1 MRRYNCRCGKKR
13 YRNEQAALNAA
24 ARDQDTHGE
33 EPAVYRCPG
42 GLAWHLSAHGFTPEA
57 LPTVGRRL
65 AYALLKGG
73 VIKLDDFARPRR
85 VRQCAQQMIG
95 LRLALPTDADGLRAG
110 DRTGLSR
117 VVQIGLDGYAEEQSR
132 PPAT

>member
-1 MRRYNCRCGKKR
+1 MRRYSCRCGKKR
-13 YRNEQAALNAA
+13 YRDEQAALNAA
-24 ARDQDTHGE
+24 ARDQDTYGE
-33 EPAVYRCPG
+33 EVAVYRCPG

-73 VIKLDDFARPRR
+73 VISLDDFARPHR
-85 VRQCAQQMIG
+85 VRQCARQMIG
-95 LRLALPTDADGLRAG
+95 LRLALPTDDDGLRAG
-110 DRTGLSR
+110 DCRGLSR